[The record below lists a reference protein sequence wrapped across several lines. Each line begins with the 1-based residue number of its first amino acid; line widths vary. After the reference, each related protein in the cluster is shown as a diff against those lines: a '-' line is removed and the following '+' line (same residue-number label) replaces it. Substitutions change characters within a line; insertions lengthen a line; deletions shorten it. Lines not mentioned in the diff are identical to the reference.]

1 MHTFA
6 RQRAA
11 PVSSTMSA
19 AELALITSQINAA
32 TDAPSDLGL
41 VWTEIDENA
50 DDSNADDDADVRADA
65 GAGGGETNVT
75 RVPNS
80 PRAVGGAVSEQSRIA
95 ARLASIDAL
104 VELERR

>member
-19 AELALITSQINAA
+19 AELALITSQIN
-32 TDAPSDLGL
+32 
-41 VWTEIDENA
+41 ENA